1 MTEVEKIIKQGQKN
15 AVEKLHLFSVNGSL
29 RPVLLLDSYCGDNPK
44 CTDTN
49 PCETCIGMCN
59 IAFIDK
65 DAIKSDKVICG
76 RDFIEDYR

>member
-1 MTEVEKIIKQGQKN
+1 MKYDKSITDHMEKFN
-15 AVEKLHLFSVNGSL
+15 EKLRLFSVNGSL
-29 RPVLLLDSYCGDNPK
+29 KPVLLLASYCGGDNPK

-49 PCETCIGMCN
+49 PCETCLGMCN

-65 DAIKSDKVICG
+65 DAIKLDQVVCG